1 MNTAGAQPGQAPPP
15 EQGKRLCSLSC
26 GMQDTVLAPQ
36 LSQHPTLS
44 TELSSR
50 AGTCTLPSWQWGL
63 TAKVDARG
71 AEVNHGKSCWAEPR
85 ETTQHRQQLPLTLPA
100 PSMSH
105 KGGLTEQIKHPL
117 GSTVQRHTE
126 QQTKNSWDRA
136 AESSAQS
143 ILR

>member
-26 GMQDTVLAPQ
+26 GMQDAVLAPQ

-50 AGTCTLPSWQWGL
+50 AGTCTLPAGS
-63 TAKVDARG
+63 VDSLLRWMLGG
-71 AEVNHGKSCWAEPR
+71 AEVNHGKSCCAEPR
-85 ETTQHRQQLPLTLPA
+85 ESTQHRQQLPLTLPA

-105 KGGLTEQIKHPL
+105 KGGSL
-117 GSTVQRHTE
+117 SR
-126 QQTKNSWDRA
+126 
-136 AESSAQS
+136 
-143 ILR
+143 